1 MGEERDDKETKE
13 CEETLRS
20 MIEVTQEDY
29 KTFFEER
36 FSVVI
41 DGHEIKFGRSWKI
54 KSYSPQNG
62 YVLERTTVWN
72 FSDVGRCVTNRGKY
86 RRSWP
91 SYIPRNL
98 ILKYTY
104 GDD

>member
-29 KTFFEER
+29 KTFVGER
-36 FSVVI
+36 SSVVI
-41 DGHEIKFGRSWKI
+41 DGLEIKLGRSWTI
-54 KSYSPQNG
+54 KSYGPQNG
-62 YVLERTTVWN
+62 YALERTTVWN